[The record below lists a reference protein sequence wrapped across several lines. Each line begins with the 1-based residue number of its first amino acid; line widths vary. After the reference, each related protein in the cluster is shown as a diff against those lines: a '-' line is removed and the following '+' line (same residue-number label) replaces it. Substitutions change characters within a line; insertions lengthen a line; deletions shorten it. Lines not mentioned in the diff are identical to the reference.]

1 MSVKRGSYVLNLLL
15 CALYGA
21 LLAVETVCRS
31 LIPAL
36 VLPPWDIPLLLAVC
50 LLALLLERCV
60 GGQGARDWTGMTA
73 LAAGTFGLLP
83 ACAGLVD
90 GTLAL
95 RLAVLGGGVF
105 WVTGVIFDTLTE
117 RISGGGHSGAACAV
131 AAGMLFLAGQGLT
144 HIAF

>member
-1 MSVKRGSYVLNLLL
+1 MKRGVYVLNLLL
-15 CALYGA
+15 CALYGG
-21 LLAVETVCRS
+21 LLAVEVVCRS

-36 VLPPWDIPLLLAVC
+36 VLPQWDIPLLLAVC
-50 LLALLLERCV
+50 LLALLLECCV
-60 GGQGARDWTGMTA
+60 KRQVARDWPGMTA

-83 ACAGLVD
+83 VCAGLVD
-90 GTLAL
+90 AALAL

-105 WVTGVIFDTLTE
+105 WVTGVIFDTLVE

-131 AAGMLFLAGQGLT
+131 TAGLLFLAGQGLT